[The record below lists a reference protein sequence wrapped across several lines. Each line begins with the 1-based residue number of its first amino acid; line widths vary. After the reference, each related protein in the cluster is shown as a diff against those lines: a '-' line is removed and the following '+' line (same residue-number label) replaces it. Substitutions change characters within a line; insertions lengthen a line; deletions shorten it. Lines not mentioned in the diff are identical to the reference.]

1 MSGQEGVP
9 RSSGSVW
16 VSLGLRTMSVKG
28 WQCHEWKRCRCPDV
42 GEVYLLQSEWF
53 SCDGRSTR
61 PGLACLMKDKLCRE
75 T

>member
-1 MSGQEGVP
+1 MRNVCLAQVDLCGCHSDC
-9 RSSGSVW
+9 
-16 VSLGLRTMSVKG
+16 LRTMSVKG